1 MRYDEVLRQGRH
13 GVPTLEAKMR
23 DYILLRQIQVND
35 DMVDWEKAR
44 KEISELYRTYA
55 EGRLE
60 SLSPE
65 TLDKHIEHCKQGIIR
80 IIEDLFVDLNKYAKS
95 SMELREYSDDDKDR
109 MDGIEDRIYCLDM
122 AEDLSDWERRVYH
135 RLLDEKDAIIIRNKM
150 VDECIRK
157 V

>member
-1 MRYDEVLRQGRH
+1 MRYDEVLGQGRH
-13 GVPTLEAKMR
+13 GVPPLEAKMR
-23 DYILLRQIQVND
+23 DYILLKQIQVND

-65 TLDKHIEHCKQGIIR
+65 MLDKHIDHCKQSILR
-80 IIEDLFVDLNKYAKS
+80 IIEDLFVDLNIYAKS
-95 SMELREYSDDDKDR
+95 SMELREYSEDDRER
-109 MDGIEDRIYCLDM
+109 MDRIDDHLNTLDM
-122 AEDLSDWERRVYH
+122 AEYLSSWEHRVYR